1 MQTTNGTT
9 MYSNRLL
16 FTSLGLLLFSSFLLP
31 TSGSATNN
39 YDDNTEFI
47 RTSCNTSS
55 DPKLCFSSLSMYA
68 TTINKNP
75 SSLVKQSI
83 SVAILNANDSAHYF
97 ENLFESHKNE
107 YNFSDPDSHRAA
119 SALQACIETFNSAI
133 YEMNQS
139 LIEMHNIE
147 TSSSS
152 DVNFMKSNVL
162 TWMPSAVIDERT
174 CTDESEDVNMGPVK
188 KEVVIDRVNQVMGLT
203 NVAVSLVNN
212 LYRLLI

>member
-39 YDDNTEFI
+39 YDDDNTEFI

-75 SSLVKQSI
+75 SNPSPWPSL
-83 SVAILNANDSAHYF
+83 
-97 ENLFESHKNE
+97 
-107 YNFSDPDSHRAA
+107 
-119 SALQACIETFNSAI
+119 T
-133 YEMNQS
+133 S
-139 LIEMHNIE
+139 LTRPTTSK
-147 TSSSS
+147 TSSNPTKMNITSPTLIAIALPAPYRL
-152 DVNFMKSNVL
+152 SNVL
-162 TWMPSAVIDERT
+162 TWMPSAVTDERT
-174 CTDESEDVNMGPVK
+174 CTDESDYLRM
-188 KEVVIDRVNQVMGLT
+188 
-203 NVAVSLVNN
+203 
-212 LYRLLI
+212 